1 METVLLDFDRIKI
14 IEPHETDSVFITLE
28 SMRKLW
34 LQRTNWHPALEIG
47 GEDSGIEDYV
57 HYYTLGSTL
66 YMDARDR
73 GWKFYKNLSE
83 MYNRVLIKKLGWLY
97 ERFIF
102 EMSEYLGECKYEDDL
117 ALPGFHI
124 YEFGTAPDK
133 RKHHRCLHYDG
144 QWWYGRNYFKE
155 KYTNIDFRNQL
166 SYTFTIKI
174 PHNGAAIALWDLPDN
189 KRKKA
194 ESIQSRFPHDVI
206 DRYQTLD
213 YVKEIKDNK
222 TIEDPWKF
230 KLFDEDCG
238 DLEQY
243 MPVVIP
249 HLEGHSF
256 YYYGMI
262 MHQMI
267 LGDDFN
273 KGDYRITFQ
282 GHGLKCDGIW
292 RLFW

>member
-73 GWKFYKNLSE
+73 GWKSYKNLSE

-102 EMSEYLGECKYEDDL
+102 ELSEYLGECKYEDDL

-124 YEFGTAPDK
+124 YQFGAAPDK

-144 QWWYGRNYFKE
+144 QWFYGRNYFKE

-166 SYTFTIKI
+166 SYTFTIKV

-194 ESIQSRFPHDVI
+194 ERIQSMFPHDVI

-273 KGDYRITFQ
+273 RGDYRITFQ

>member
-14 IEPHETDSVFITLE
+14 IEPHETESVFITLE

-47 GEDSGIEDYV
+47 GEDSGIEGYV

-124 YEFGTAPDK
+124 YEFGAAPDK

-144 QWWYGRNYFKE
+144 QWFYGRNYFKE

-166 SYTFTIKI
+166 SYTFTIKV

-243 MPVVIP
+243 MPVIIP

-273 KGDYRITFQ
+273 RGDYRITFQ